1 MSTCTHEFL
10 RLCACGYTTW
20 SSLYIKIADRRMCE
34 EKNSIWIEHSAPTT
48 TPLHSKPHLRIMT
61 SPHTQRPELPVMHV
75 RKPEYV
81 PHLLQEHRAFHLPA
95 RTKVTKHHVIAYT
108 GNHLLPRIVL
118 QTPRAPSAG
127 RQASGQFATNHYIH
141 FFSVFPTLNHHLHG
155 QK

>member
-1 MSTCTHEFL
+1 MYVWLDNLLIPIHQTIRSKKL
-10 RLCACGYTTW
+10 QGNNR
-20 SSLYIKIADRRMCE
+20 
-34 EKNSIWIEHSAPTT
+34 IWIEHSAPTT
-48 TPLHSKPHLRIMT
+48 TPLHSKPRLCIMT
-61 SPHTQRPELPVMHV
+61 SPHTQRPELAVMHV
-75 RKPEYV
+75 RKPKYV

-127 RQASGQFATNHYIH
+127 RQASGQFATSHYIP
-141 FFSVFPTLNHHLHG
+141 FFSVIPTLNHHLHG